1 MEEEDEALPDHLRC
15 KRTDGKQ
22 WRCKRRVMD
31 NLKLCEI
38 HYLQGRHRQ
47 CKEKVPDSLK
57 LQRTNR
63 KSIDTD
69 SNVENVVIRASPKAA
84 TLAKL
89 MKRKKLGGAS
99 AALDGMLNR
108 MKMKKGSMQF
118 ELIKMVLRREV
129 EKRRKKKDVEKAKK
143 RMKNSGNEIELEEN
157 SDKEMTRQLP
167 NGLMAIS
174 PSPSPLQSGNEG
186 SSCGTKIGAESR
198 PIQPRRFRSKNVNIL
213 PVGDLQVLPYGRNV
227 GRSRKCKRK
236 KCHGCQKSTSWSLTQ
251 CSSCQ
256 KTFFCIDCIRE
267 RYFDTPEEVKRA
279 CPVCRGICNC
289 KDCSV
294 YQSLHTECKDFL
306 GDGVGKILRFHYLIC
321 VLLPILKQINTE
333 KDAEIETEAMVKGRI
348 ELSEVDIK
356 QDEFGS
362 LEHCCNNCKTIIADL
377 YRSCPSCSYNL
388 CLSCCRNIFLED
400 SSGVCNMSIP
410 KYLNGKK
417 TCLADKK
424 KLVKNKKLIPGTWL
438 PSSKSLHKGRIH
450 NSVRHFSCPSNE
462 CGSCSDNSL
471 LELRCIF
478 PLSWTKELE
487 ASAEEIVCS
496 YDFPESVDAS
506 SHCTLCFGEDRD
518 VDETEEFQKVAVR
531 EDSNDN
537 YLYYP
542 SLLDIRLDDLEHFQ
556 RHWVKGHPV
565 IVRDVLENSDLTW
578 DPVVMFCTYLE
589 RTISRFENSTSLPE
603 ASCNMDWCEVEIGI
617 RQCFMGSLKGRTR
630 TNTCN
635 NMLKLKGWLS
645 SHLFQE
651 QFPAHYA
658 EIIRI
663 LPLQEYM
670 NPMSGLLNL
679 AAKLPQEIA
688 KPDMGP
694 CVYLAYGCS
703 EDHVLV
709 DSVSRLC
716 YDSYDVINILVHS
729 TDVPV
734 STEQL
739 TKVINL
745 LQRQRA
751 LGESSNTSTNHS
763 SVEEV
768 ESCKA
773 GIETPVS
780 KKFAKVPCFSAST
793 DQVFAQGIKRP
804 SMTSDSACDSDPEP
818 LMFEC
823 KSSQISETTGP
834 QTKFREQIE
843 SCLVV
848 GNKSSKTCGAQ
859 WDVFRR
865 QDVPRLSEYLRK
877 HSDEFIHKQ
886 VVHPILDQSFF
897 LDEAHKLRLKEEF
910 QIEPWTFE
918 QNIGEAVII
927 PAGCPYQIRSPKSC
941 VHVVLDFIS
950 PESVGESIQLTD
962 EVRLLPENH
971 IAKEKTLE
979 VKKRALHTI
988 DAAIKQVRELTNALQ
1003 EVSH

>member
-1 MEEEDEALPDHLRC
+1 MEEEEEALPDHLRC

-57 LQRTNR
+57 LQRTSR
-63 KSIDTD
+63 RSIDTD
-69 SNVENVVIRASPKAA
+69 SNIENVVIRAPRAA

-89 MKRKKLGGAS
+89 MKRKKLAGAS

-108 MKMKKGSMQF
+108 MKMKKGSMQL
-118 ELIKMVLRREV
+118 ELIRMVLRREV
-129 EKRRKKKDVEKAKK
+129 EKRRKKKVLEKASK
-143 RMKNSGNEIELEEN
+143 RMKNKGNETELEEN
-157 SDKEMTRQLP
+157 SDEEMTRQLP

-186 SSCGTKIGAESR
+186 SSCGIKIGAESR
-198 PIQPRRFRSKNVNIL
+198 PIQQRRFRSKNVNIL
-213 PVGDLQVLPYGRNV
+213 PLGDLQVVPYGRNV
-227 GRSRKCKRK
+227 GNLRKCKRK
-236 KCHGCQKSTSWSLTQ
+236 KCHWCQKSSSWSLTQ

-267 RYFDTPEEVKRA
+267 RFFDTQEEVKKA

-289 KDCSV
+289 KDCST

-321 VLLPILKQINTE
+321 VLLPLLKQINIE
-333 KDAEIETEAMVKGRI
+333 KHAELETEAMVKGK

-356 QDEFGS
+356 RDELGCS
-362 LEHCCNNCKTIIADL
+362 EHCCNSCKTVIADL

-400 SSGVCNMSIP
+400 SNGVYDMSISKVP
-410 KYLNGKK
+410 NGKK
-417 TCLADKK
+417 ACLSDKK
-424 KLVKNKKLIPGTWL
+424 KLLKNKKLNAFKQTSGSLRL
-438 PSSKSLHKGRIH
+438 PSSKALHKGRVN
-450 NSVRHFSCPSNE
+450 NSVRHFSCPSKE
-462 CGSCSDNSL
+462 SGSCSDSL
-471 LELRCIF
+471 LELRCTF
-478 PLSWTKELE
+478 PLSWTRELE
-487 ASAEEIVCS
+487 VSAEEIVCS
-496 YDFPESVDAS
+496 YDFPESVDVS
-506 SHCTLCFGEDRD
+506 SHCTLCFDEDHE
-518 VDETEEFQKVAVR
+518 VDGTEEFQKVAVR

-565 IVRDVLENSDLTW
+565 IVRNMLQASDLIW

-589 RTISRFENSTSLPE
+589 RIISRHENSKNLPE
-603 ASCNMDWCEVEIGI
+603 ASNNLDWCEVEIGI
-617 RQCFMGSLKGRTR
+617 RQYFMGSLKGRTH

-635 NMLKLKGWLS
+635 NMLKLK
-645 SHLFQE
+645 
-651 QFPAHYA
+651 
-658 EIIRI
+658 
-663 LPLQEYM
+663 
-670 NPMSGLLNL
+670 

-694 CVYLAYGCS
+694 CVYIAYGCT
-703 EDHVLV
+703 EEHVMT

-716 YDSYDVINILVHS
+716 YDSYDVINILAHS

-739 TKVINL
+739 TKVVNL
-745 LQRQRA
+745 LHRQKA
-751 LGESSNTSTNHS
+751 QSESSNTSTNQS

-768 ESCKA
+768 GSCMA
-773 GIETPVS
+773 GEETHFS
-780 KKFAKVPCFSAST
+780 KRFAKVPGFSEYA
-793 DQVFAQGIKRP
+793 DQVFAQGGIKRP
-804 SMTSDSACDSDPEP
+804 SMTSDGAYDSDPGP
-818 LMFEC
+818 LVLQSESHLNETSEAP
-823 KSSQISETTGP
+823 KKNRERTISSLIDGE
-834 QTKFREQIE
+834 KI
-843 SCLVV
+843 
-848 GNKSSKTCGAQ
+848 SSKSCGAQ

-865 QDVPRLSEYLRK
+865 QDVPRLSEYLRR
-877 HSDEFIHKQ
+877 HSDEFIHKH

-897 LDEAHKLRLKEEF
+897 LDATHKLRLKEEF

-918 QNIGEAVII
+918 QNVGEAVII
-927 PAGCPYQIRSPKSC
+927 PAGCPYQIRNRKSC
-941 VHVVLDFIS
+941 IHVVLDFIS
-950 PESVGESIQLTD
+950 PESVSESIQLID
-962 EVRLLPENH
+962 EVRLLPEDH

-979 VKKRALHTI
+979 VKKMALYTI
-988 DAAIKQVRELTNALQ
+988 DAAIKEVRELTNALQ
-1003 EVSH
+1003 VPH

>member
-1 MEEEDEALPDHLRC
+1 MEEEEEGLPDHLRC

-22 WRCKRRVMD
+22 WRCKRRVME

-47 CKEKVPDSLK
+47 YKEKVPDSLK

-63 KSIDTD
+63 KSIEAD
-69 SNVENVVIRASPKAA
+69 SNVENLVIRAPKAA
-84 TLAKL
+84 ALAKL
-89 MKRKKLGGAS
+89 MKKKKKKLAGAS
-99 AALDGMLNR
+99 AALDGIMNR
-108 MKMKKGSMQF
+108 MKMKKGSMQV
-118 ELIKMVLRREV
+118 ELIRMVLRREV
-129 EKRRKKKDVEKAKK
+129 EKRRKKKVVEKTRKS
-143 RMKNSGNEIELEEN
+143 MKNFGNEIELEKN
-157 SDKEMTRQLP
+157 SDKEMMRQLP

-174 PSPSPLQSGNEG
+174 PSPSPLQSGNEA
-186 SSCGTKIGAESR
+186 SSSGIKSGAESR
-198 PIQPRRFRSKNVNIL
+198 PIQQRRFRSKNVNIL

-227 GRSRKCKRK
+227 GKLRKCRRK

-256 KTFFCIDCIRE
+256 KTFFCVDCIRE

-294 YQSLHTECKDFL
+294 YQSLHTECKFQDFL

-321 VLLPILKQINTE
+321 VLLPILKQINIE
-333 KDAEIETEAMVKGRI
+333 KHAELETEAMVKGI

-356 QDEFGS
+356 QEEFGS
-362 LEHCCNNCKTIIADL
+362 HEHCCNCKTVIADL

-388 CLSCCRNIFLED
+388 CLSCCRNHED
-400 SSGVCNMSIP
+400 SNGVYNMSIP
-410 KYLNGKK
+410 KYRNGKK
-417 TCLADKK
+417 TCLSDKK
-424 KLVKNKKLIPGTWL
+424 KLLKNKKLNPSLWL
-438 PSSKSLHKGRIH
+438 PSSKSLHKGRVH
-450 NSVRHFSCPSNE
+450 NSVRHFSCPSKE
-462 CGSCSDNSL
+462 CGSCIDSL

-487 ASAEEIVCS
+487 VSAEEIVCS

-506 SHCTLCFGEDRD
+506 SNCTLCFSEDHK
-518 VDETEEFQKVAVR
+518 VDGTEEFQKVAVR

-537 YLYYP
+537 YLYHP
-542 SLLDIRLDDLEHFQ
+542 SLHDIRLDDLEHFQ

-589 RTISRFENSTSLPE
+589 RTISRYENSTSLPE
-603 ASCNMDWCEVEIGI
+603 ATNNLDWCEVEIGI
-617 RQCFMGSLKGRTR
+617 RQYFMGSLKGQTR

-658 EIIRI
+658 EIMRI

-679 AAKLPQEIA
+679 AAKLPQETA

-694 CVYLAYGCS
+694 SVYIAYGCS
-703 EDHVLV
+703 EDQVLT

-739 TKVINL
+739 TKVVNL

-751 LGESSNTSTNHS
+751 LRESSNTSTNQS

-768 ESCKA
+768 ESRKP
-773 GIETPVS
+773 GEETPFS
-780 KKFAKVPCFSAST
+780 KRFAKVPCFSVST
-793 DQVFAQGIKRP
+793 DQVSAHGIKRP
-804 SMTSDSACDSDPEP
+804 SMSSDGACDSDPEP
-818 LMFEC
+818 LMLWR
-823 KSSQISETTGP
+823 KSSRINETTGA
-834 QTKFREQIE
+834 QKKFRDQTQ
-843 SCLVV
+843 SSLV
-848 GNKSSKTCGAQ
+848 GNNSSKSCRAQ

-865 QDVPRLSEYLRK
+865 QDVPRLSEYLRR
-877 HSDEFIHKQ
+877 HSDELVHKH
-886 VVHPILDQSFF
+886 VVHPILDQNFF
-897 LDEAHKLRLKEEF
+897 LDATHKLRLKEEF

-918 QNIGEAVII
+918 QNVGEAVII
-927 PAGCPYQIRSPKSC
+927 PAGCPYQIQNRQSC

-950 PESVGESIQLTD
+950 PESVGESIQLID

-971 IAKEKTLE
+971 IAKVKTLE
-979 VKKRALHTI
+979 VKKRALATI
-988 DAAIKQVRELTNALQ
+988 DAAIKRVRELTNALQ
-1003 EVSH
+1003 VPH